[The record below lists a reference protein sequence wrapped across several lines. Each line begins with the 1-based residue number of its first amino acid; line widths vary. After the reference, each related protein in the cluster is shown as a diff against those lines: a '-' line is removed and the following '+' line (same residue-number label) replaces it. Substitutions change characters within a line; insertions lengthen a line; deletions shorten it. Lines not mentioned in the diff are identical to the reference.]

1 MNIYAKSNDLTDME
15 RELLYGDAKSK
26 NNIDDECHIHV
37 TPKMQ
42 EIFTDNCEVQPVTIF
57 RQKDGLCFK
66 QVSIG
71 ECPVRKITH
80 EEYLSFPDADKNKM
94 AVVPRAMASNYVAV
108 LSAAALILS
117 WLLTMKTAINY
128 GCLLATSVLPVIG
141 VFLIMLFVF
150 PSAQEFRKHLVKP
163 DSQAAFG
170 NVMLF
175 HDSPEASGDN
185 GVSVYFIDVAFY
197 DERKL
202 VRRVN
207 CSRTVYKMLSLD
219 SKVVVYGSNAYA
231 YDQNGR
237 LVG

>member
-1 MNIYAKSNDLTDME
+1 MNITAKSNDLTDME

-42 EIFTDNCEVQPVTIF
+42 EIFADNCEVQPVTIF

-71 ECPVRKITH
+71 ECPVRKLTD
-80 EEYLSFPDADKNKM
+80 EEYRSFPNADKNKM
-94 AVVPRAMASNYVAV
+94 AVVPRAMASNYAIVITASV
-108 LSAAALILS
+108 CILF
-117 WLLTMKTAINY
+117 WLFTLKTAADY
-128 GCLLATSVLPVIG
+128 GCLLATSVFPIIG
-141 VFLIMLFVF
+141 VCLLMLFVF

-163 DSQAAFG
+163 DSKAAFG
-170 NVMLF
+170 NVLLF
-175 HDSPEASGDN
+175 HDSPESSGDN
-185 GVSVYFIDVAFY
+185 GDSVYFIDIAFY

-207 CSRTVYKMLSLD
+207 CSHTVYKMLSQD
-219 SKVVVYGSNAYA
+219 SKVVVYDHSAYA